1 MNTHRVVVV
10 YSDKD
15 GFHGASGLYNSRLE
29 AQGALLDV
37 ARTWVGLAEHLQ
49 LNHDGSVV
57 VTHAGVTHT
66 YSILSERAAPAFE
79 GTPFGFEASA

>member
-1 MNTHRVVVV
+1 MNTHRVVV

-37 ARTWVGLAEHLQ
+37 ARTWVGLGQPVLRA
-49 LNHDGSVV
+49 DGSFVV
-57 VTHAGVTHT
+57 HLPERTVT
-66 YSILSERAAPAFE
+66 YSILSERKRPAFE
-79 GTPFGFEASA
+79 NTPFGFEAR